1 MTEKVS
7 IVQLDTGVPG
17 LNEVLG
23 GGLPEYSFNLLAG
36 GPGAGKT
43 TLVHQIAFSLATPQ
57 RPALYVTVL
66 GEPPLKLLR
75 YQQQFA
81 FFDAGKV
88 NSCIRFVSIAHEVLE
103 AGLGKVLERIVAE
116 VEATN
121 PSLVIVDSFRSVI
134 RASQGPEESGEL
146 TLQAFVQRLALQLTS
161 WQATTFLVG
170 EYQDSEKEDNPIF
183 TVADGILWLSQSI
196 QRSSIV
202 RKLQVVKMR
211 GQAPLPGLQTFRIT
225 GKGVQVFPR
234 LPIPEEIS
242 ALERQKIKFSSK
254 PVERL
259 STGVLGL
266 DGMMDGGIPAGSSLL
281 VAGPSGSGKTI
292 LSVQFLLDGVTQGQP
307 GLLAVFEKRPSDYLK
322 TNPLGM
328 KIAQHLEDG
337 LLHVMYLRPLDLSL
351 DETLEAVRTVVV
363 AHGVKRVV
371 IDSLSGLELA
381 LAPAFREDFRET
393 LHRMV
398 AMLTAMGITLFLT
411 VEVVDSYIDL
421 RFSPHGT
428 AFLTD
433 GIILQRYVE
442 LDGQLKRLMTVV
454 KLRGSQHSK
463 ELRLYDI
470 TTQGLTVGT
479 GLRDYEGLMTGTP
492 RRLVPA
498 DPQRPE
504 PTEGTP

>member
-1 MTEKVS
+1 MNEKVP

-23 GGLPEYSFNLLAG
+23 GGLPEFSFNLLAG

-43 TLVHQIAFSLATPQ
+43 TLVHQICFALATPE
-57 RPALYVTVL
+57 RPALYITVL

-81 FFDAGKV
+81 FFDPAKV
-88 NSCIRFVSIAHEVLE
+88 NTFIRFISIAHEVLE

-116 VEATN
+116 VEATS
-121 PSLVIVDSFRSVI
+121 PGLVVVDSFRSVI
-134 RASQGPEESGEL
+134 RASQVPELNGEL
-146 TLQAFVQRLALQLTS
+146 SLQAFIQRLALHLTT

-183 TVADGILWLSQSI
+183 TVADGILWLSQSVE
-196 QRSSIV
+196 RSSIV

-211 GQAPLPGLQTFRIT
+211 GQAPVPGLQTFRIT
-225 GKGVQVFPR
+225 GNGVQVFPR
-234 LPIPEEIS
+234 LPVPREIS
-242 ALERQKIKFSSK
+242 AEDQKKIGTLSK
-254 PVERL
+254 NVDRV
-259 STGVLGL
+259 STGVRGL
-266 DGMMDGGIPAGSSLL
+266 DALMAGGIPAGSSLL
-281 VAGPSGSGKTI
+281 VAGPSGSGKTV
-292 LSVQFLLDGVTQGQP
+292 LSMQFLAEGVSRQEP

-322 TNPLGM
+322 TNPLGETVARQ
-328 KIAQHLEDG
+328 IREG
-337 LLHVMYLRPLDLSL
+337 SLHVIYMRPLDLSL
-351 DETLEAVRTVVV
+351 DETLDEVRTVVL
-363 AHGVKRVV
+363 AHGVKRIV

-398 AMLTAMGITLFLT
+398 AMLTAMGITLLMT

-433 GIILQRYVE
+433 GILLQRYIE
-442 LDGQLKRLMTVV
+442 LEGQLKRMMAVV
-454 KLRGSQHSK
+454 KLRGSRHSK
-463 ELRLYDI
+463 ELRLYEI
-470 TTQGLTVGT
+470 TSEGLVIGN
-479 GLRDYEGLMTGTP
+479 GFHGYEGLMTGAP
-492 RRLVPA
+492 RPLKGSPRNNS
-498 DPQRPE
+498 
-504 PTEGTP
+504 